1 MGADCQRGLTALLTA
16 DVLRSAD
23 RMRFAVVL
31 TVLMLASCKAQT
43 IGQQDTTAA
52 TAASSTSSAAGAG
65 ALFVAGDSLRIVQH
79 PDILPA
85 GFPLSVKPI
94 EVKNPHEGDKDAIKT
109 GGQLFIAYNCLDC
122 HGAEGS
128 GAMGPSFQDGRWHF
142 GGSPAEVFESIY
154 QGRPD
159 GMPAWGGR
167 ISNDQIWM
175 LTAYVRSLASKDLST
190 ENFTGKTV
198 ERTGH

>member
-1 MGADCQRGLTALLTA
+1 MPWRRPQRLLILLISISCRSEGSQDTRGVVEAASPPGTASGVGAD
-16 DVLRSAD
+16 
-23 RMRFAVVL
+23 
-31 TVLMLASCKAQT
+31 
-43 IGQQDTTAA
+43 
-52 TAASSTSSAAGAG
+52 SAAANY
-65 ALFVAGDSLRIVQH
+65 FVAGDSVRLIEH
-79 PDILPA
+79 PEILPA
-85 GFPLSVKPI
+85 GFPLQIKPLPI
-94 EVKNPHEGDKDAIKT
+94 KNPYEADKRAIAI
-109 GGQLFIAYNCLDC
+109 GARLFVGYNCLDC
-122 HGAEGS
+122 HGADGS

-142 GGSPAEVFESIY
+142 GGSAGDVFESIY

-175 LTAYVRSLASKDLST
+175 LTAYVRSLSSKDLST